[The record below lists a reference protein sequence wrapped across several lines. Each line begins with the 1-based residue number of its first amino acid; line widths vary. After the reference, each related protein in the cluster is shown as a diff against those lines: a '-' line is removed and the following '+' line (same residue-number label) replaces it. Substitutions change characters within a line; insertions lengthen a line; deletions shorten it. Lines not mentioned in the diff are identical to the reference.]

1 MDFAT
6 LIGIIAGYGAVIFAM
21 YHSSHGH
28 LESYIS
34 SEGLIVVIAGSIAC
48 VCIAMPATALLGGL
62 KAVRKLFVGDNI
74 SIPRLIEQIVHF
86 AEVARQEGILA
97 LENRTHEIKDLFL
110 KKAIQLAVDG
120 TDPDVIEKVL
130 KCEIEVMAERHKQNK
145 KLFELVAAFGPGLAL
160 AATLMGQIAM
170 FRSMGSD
177 QSTIGK
183 ALAMALVATL
193 YGTLICNLIAGP
205 PAQKLAARSKDEILA
220 REVILHGILSI
231 QSGNNPRL
239 VQMHLMSYLNVKQQQ
254 GILAAQGGA

>member
-6 LIGIIAGYGAVIFAM
+6 LIGLLAGYGAVIFAM

-28 LESYIS
+28 LSSYVS
-34 SEGLIVVIAGSIAC
+34 SEGLIVVIGGSIAC
-48 VCIAMPATALLGGL
+48 VCMALPGNNVLGGL
-62 KAVRKLFVGDNI
+62 KACKKLFFGDNI
-74 SIPRLIEQIVHF
+74 SIPKLIDQIVQF

-97 LENRTHEIKDLFL
+97 LESRTEEVKDPFL
-110 KKAIQLAVDG
+110 KKAVQLAVDG

-145 KLFELVAAFGPGLAL
+145 KVWDLISAFGPGLAL

-170 FRSMGSD
+170 FRNLGSD
-177 QSTIGK
+177 QGAIGK
-183 ALAMALVATL
+183 ALAMALVATF
-193 YGTLICNLIAGP
+193 YGTLICNLVAGP
-205 PAQKLAARSKDEILA
+205 PGQKLAARSKDEILS

-239 VQMHLMSYLNVKQQQ
+239 VQMHLMSYLNGKQQAAM
-254 GILAAQGGA
+254 IAAQEGT